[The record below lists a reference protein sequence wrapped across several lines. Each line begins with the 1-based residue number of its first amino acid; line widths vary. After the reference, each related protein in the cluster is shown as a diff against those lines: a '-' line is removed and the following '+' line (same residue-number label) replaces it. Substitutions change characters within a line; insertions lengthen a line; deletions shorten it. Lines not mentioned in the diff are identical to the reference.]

1 MIAIGMHKVLVVEDS
16 SSMRALVRAML
27 EDAEFADAHGGV
39 EVSEASSGFDAM
51 RLLPRGRFALV
62 VTDINMPDI
71 NGLELIQFVR
81 RSAHLKATPIVI
93 ISTQST
99 ERDIERGLA
108 LGANAFVPKP
118 FTKES
123 LRETCARFFAPGAGE
138 AG

>member
-71 NGLELIQFVR
+71 NGLELVRFVR
-81 RSAHLKATPIVI
+81 EKSSRKQTPLIIV
-93 ISTQST
+93 STDGR
-99 ERDIERGLA
+99 ERDRERGLK
-108 LGANAFVPKP
+108 LGANHYLTKP
-118 FTKES
+118 FTPEQ
-123 LRETCARFFAPGAGE
+123 LQE
-138 AG
+138 AVSNHLGLQTA